1 MVVDWLCEE
10 DIDRCILAVATDD
23 PPIEA
28 GAVLFGSFGDSKK
41 DQSFVVS
48 KKEIALRRSSTLEVV

>member
-10 DIDRCILAVATDD
+10 DIDRCIVAVATDD

-28 GAVLFGSFGDSKK
+28 GAVLFGSFGDLP
-41 DQSFVVS
+41 VVS